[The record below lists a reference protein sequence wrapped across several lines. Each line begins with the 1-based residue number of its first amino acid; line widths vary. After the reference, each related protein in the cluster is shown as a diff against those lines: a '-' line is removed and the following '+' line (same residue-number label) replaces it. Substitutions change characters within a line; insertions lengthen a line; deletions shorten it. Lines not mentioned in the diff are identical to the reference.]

1 MIDALYIAE
10 SGMNSQQ
17 KMIEVI
23 SNNIANV
30 STPGFKKSSA
40 TFADVVYQPGPG
52 TAPDSVELQGRGV
65 AISQLQLDFRHGD
78 LKQSGNPL
86 DIAINGNGFIAVINT
101 QGEEV
106 FSRGGRLKVDAQ
118 GFLATQHGYRL
129 ANDVQIPPETAD
141 LTITANGII
150 LARVQGSPELIE
162 LGKLELVTFS
172 NNSGLRQTEAN
183 VYQLTADAGERSYA
197 TPGERGVGQLIQ
209 GFIEMS
215 NVSMNEEM
223 VNLMLAQRSYQL
235 NARLVQV
242 SDQILDTI
250 NNIRR

>member
-1 MIDALYIAE
+1 MIDSLYIAE

-17 KMIEVI
+17 KMIELI

-30 STPGFKKSSA
+30 ATPGFKKTGA
-40 TFADVVYQPGPG
+40 TFADVVYQPLTNQSEGS
-52 TAPDSVELQGRGV
+52 AEVLGRGV
-65 AISQLQLDFRHGD
+65 AIAQLQVDFRSGD

-86 DIAINGNGFIAVINT
+86 DIAINGHGFIPVIT
-101 QGEEV
+101 AQGDEAY
-106 FSRGGRLKVDAQ
+106 SRGGRLKVDSQ
-118 GFLATQHGYRL
+118 GYLATQQGYRL
-129 ANDVQIPPETAD
+129 ANDVQIPPETSD
-141 LTITANGII
+141 LTITANGIV
-150 LARVQGSPELIE
+150 LARVQGSAELIE
-162 LGKLELVTFS
+162 LGNLELVTFS

-197 TPGERGVGQLIQ
+197 MPGERGMGQVIQ

-223 VNLMLAQRSYQL
+223 VNLMLAQSSYQL